1 MPVDR
6 STTRP
11 VTFIAPAP
19 QAISNYARQVSSEF
33 QTETKETGKDSTHLG
48 FSTFLAFV
56 ATKLTK
62 YLNEGHTELLDEFK
76 AKNTRK
82 GGLPCRNKPLTNEP

>member
-1 MPVDR
+1 MPNDR
-6 STTRP
+6 STTHP
-11 VTFIAPAP
+11 VTFIAPDP
-19 QAISNYARQVSSEF
+19 QAISDYARKVYSEF
-33 QTETKETGKDSTHLG
+33 QTEKGETGKDSAHLG

-76 AKNTRK
+76 AKNSKK
-82 GGLPCRNKPLTNEP
+82 GGLPCRNKPLTKEP